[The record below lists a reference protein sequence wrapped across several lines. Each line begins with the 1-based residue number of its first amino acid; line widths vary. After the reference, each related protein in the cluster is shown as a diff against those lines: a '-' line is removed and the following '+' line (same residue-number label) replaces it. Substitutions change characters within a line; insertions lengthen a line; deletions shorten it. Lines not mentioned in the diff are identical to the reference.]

1 MTISHS
7 DTRSQTGQNVL
18 LVVAVLGVINLVSQM
33 DRVLFSLMVEPI
45 KAELGLSDG
54 QMGLL
59 GGLAFALC
67 FAFMGLAAG
76 RIADRWNRVSL
87 IGIALCAWSAATAA
101 CGLATNFVQ
110 MFVVRMLVGTSEA
123 GCVPSAQSLIADASP
138 PHRRALWL
146 SVFTGIG
153 TVGTL
158 VGLVLGGVVMEMIG
172 WRMTFVAFGAFGLI
186 PLAILM
192 LTLKDTRSLGAGTAM
207 TAPWTQDVHTMLCR
221 REIQVL
227 LVALPLLYTT
237 VGAATWIPAFFDRA
251 YGVSAQDFSRTGGA
265 FLGFGL
271 ILGTF
276 AGGFVVNRLMGKDHR
291 WEFWWSA
298 ISASLSL
305 VPLMTVYFGSNLN
318 LAYGAL
324 FAAFFIA
331 GTGFGPSM
339 ASMHSIAGQSVRATA
354 VALMMFVTSLVAYG
368 GVPAAIGFLSDM
380 FAANGASVS
389 DGTSLR
395 LALVA
400 SALLTPVSSILF
412 VVSARIAFPGPKLGG
427 LSHQI

>member
-1 MTISHS
+1 MKMSHS
-7 DTRSQTGQNVL
+7 NIRPQSGQNVIL
-18 LVVAVLGVINLVSQM
+18 AVSVLGCINLVNQM

-59 GGLAFALC
+59 GGLAFAMC
-67 FAFMGLAAG
+67 FAVMGLVAG

-87 IGIALCAWSAATAA
+87 IGIALSGWSAATAA
-101 CGLATNFVQ
+101 CGMATSFAQ
-110 MFVVRMLVGTSEA
+110 MFAVRMLVGTAEA
-123 GCVPSAQSLIADASP
+123 GCVPSAQSLIADASKP
-138 PHRRALWL
+138 EQRALWL
-146 SVFTGIG
+146 SIFTGIG

-158 VGLVLGGVVMEMIG
+158 IGLVLGGVVMEKIG
-172 WRMTFVAFGAFGLI
+172 WRMTFVAFGAFGII

-192 LTLKDTRSLGAGTAM
+192 LTLKDTRRIVAGTAV
-207 TAPWTQDVHTMLCR
+207 AGSWKRDVSAMLSR

-227 LVALPLLYTT
+227 LIGLPLLYTT

-251 YGVSAQDFSRTGGA
+251 YGVSTQEFSQVGGA

-276 AGGFVVNRLMGKDHR
+276 AGGVVVNKLIGKDRR

-298 ISASLSL
+298 LSASLSL
-305 VPLMTVYFGSNLN
+305 VPLMMVYLGNNLD

-354 VALMMFVTSLVAYG
+354 VAMMMFVTSLVAYG
-368 GVPAAIGFLSDM
+368 GVPVAIGFMSDM
-380 FAANGASVS
+380 FAANGASVA
-389 DGTSLR
+389 DGASLR
-395 LALVA
+395 LALLA

-412 VVSARIAFPGPKLGG
+412 LVSARIAFPGTGIHE
-427 LSHQI
+427 LSHQT